1 MVWKFIS
8 IFFLLFVVMAV
19 IRNVLKLTVMQC
31 AAALGLTTMGAAPGS
46 ATSGLG
52 PTMLVRPA
60 PATATTTHSRHC
72 PDFKGGS
79 HAATATGRMRRRRR
93 RRRRRSA
100 TVCGGV
106 SSRHSCSAFYLMSYT
121 ALIVGRAVGYTG
133 GATAVRFA
141 TVGLLALS
149 AQGGHGF
156 LVGTPVLRGIR
167 LAFCDPRS

>member
-1 MVWKFIS
+1 
-8 IFFLLFVVMAV
+8 MAA
-19 IRNVLKLTVMQC
+19 IRNFLKLTVGQS
-31 AAALGLTTMGAAPGS
+31 AAALGLTAAGAAPGS
-46 ATSGLG
+46 ATPGLG
-52 PTMLVRPA
+52 PAMLVRPA
-60 PATATTTHSRHC
+60 PATATAAHSRHC

-79 HAATATGRMRRRRR
+79 HAATATGRR

-100 TVCGGV
+100 TVFGV
-106 SSRHSCSAFYLMSYT
+106 SRHICSAFYFA
-121 ALIVGRAVGYTG
+121 ALIVGCAVGYTE

-149 AQGGHGF
+149 TQGGHGF

>member
-1 MVWKFIS
+1 
-8 IFFLLFVVMAV
+8 MAA
-19 IRNVLKLTVMQC
+19 IRNFLKLTVGQS
-31 AAALGLTTMGAAPGS
+31 ATALGLTATGAAPGS
-46 ATSGLG
+46 ATPGLG
-52 PTMLVRPA
+52 PTMLIRPA
-60 PATATTTHSRHC
+60 PATATAAHSRHC

-79 HAATATGRMRRRRR
+79 HAATAIG

-100 TVCGGV
+100 TVRFGGV
-106 SSRHSCSAFYLMSYT
+106 SRHICSAFY
-121 ALIVGRAVGYTG
+121 ALILGCAVGYTG

-149 AQGGHGF
+149 TQGGHGF